1 MTEPPIASEPS
12 PSDAPPQSA
21 ARTLRGLIKLARP
34 KQWIK
39 GVFVFIGPTYA
50 LADGADVAVA
60 SVLAAFVAFGLA
72 ASGCYVLNDL
82 ADREAD
88 RVHPRK
94 RKRPI
99 ASGVV
104 APKLAGV
111 YAAALFGAAFLTLLF
126 VTPEARVATAA
137 AVAVY
142 VLNVNLYSMGLKRV
156 VMLDVL
162 LLSLGFVLRTLGG
175 CAAAGVEPS
184 TWLLNVTL
192 FVAMFLAF
200 GKRLGERRTMAA
212 AGADAHLARAA
223 QRGYS
228 DDLLRMAVV
237 VTAVATL
244 VTYAGY
250 VQAREA
256 DYMRGFN
263 LLWITMLPATFGLFR
278 AMTLLERGDYDD
290 PTVLAT
296 KDLAFQ
302 LSAALFVAMTFALI
316 LVFRL
321 L

>member
-1 MTEPPIASEPS
+1 V
-12 PSDAPPQSA
+12 
-21 ARTLRGLIKLARP
+21 G
-34 KQWIK
+34 
-39 GVFVFIGPTYA
+39 
-50 LADGADVAVA
+50 
-60 SVLAAFVAFGLA
+60 AAFVAFGLA

-94 RKRPI
+94 RRRPI

-104 APKLAGV
+104 SPGLARV
-111 YAAALFGAAFLTLLF
+111 YAAALFVGAFAVLWF
-126 VTPEARVATAA
+126 VAPGARVPTAA
-137 AVAVY
+137 AVGVY
-142 VLNVNLYSMGLKRV
+142 VLNVNLYSMGLKHV

-223 QRGYS
+223 QQGYS

-256 DYMRGFN
+256 AYTLGFN
-263 LLWITMLPATFGLFR
+263 LLWLTMLPATYGLFR

-296 KDLAFQ
+296 KDAAFQ
-302 LSAALFVAMTFALI
+302 VSAALFVAVTFALI
-316 LVFRL
+316 LLFRTP
-321 L
+321 